1 MLFDESTSALDPEL
15 VGEVLKTIGGTGE
28 RGPHRGRP
36 DPAART
42 SRDDVGQRQRAS
54 PGWSARLTLRHAG
67 CATVAMVTEHPRPDA
82 YRLFSGPGAVL
93 LRTRVRTRVSTPA
106 RVERNQIA
114 THLHSR
120 DPQRLAGRPDDARRG
135 CRELRLC
142 RSDAGITGAAP
153 GCPVAERVPTLGA
166 AAGPGR
172 ADVGSYGGI
181 WRNIASRRRRTGN
194 AEIWR
199 FRRSSL

>member
-42 SRDDVGQRQRAS
+42 SRDDVGRRQRAS

-82 YRLFSGPGAVL
+82 HRLFSGPGAVL

-106 RVERNQIA
+106 RVERTRCWTN
-114 THLHSR
+114 LYGR
-120 DPQRLAGRPDDARRG
+120 DSQRNRNRPDVARRSTRTLRPCRSDVQTAPGPRGRPARRG
-135 CRELRLC
+135 RADPGSSGPLRG
-142 RSDAGITGAAP
+142 RSWN
-153 GCPVAERVPTLGA
+153 A
-166 AAGPGR
+166 AAE
-172 ADVGSYGGI
+172 SGG
-181 WRNIASRRRRTGN
+181 T
-194 AEIWR
+194 
-199 FRRSSL
+199 